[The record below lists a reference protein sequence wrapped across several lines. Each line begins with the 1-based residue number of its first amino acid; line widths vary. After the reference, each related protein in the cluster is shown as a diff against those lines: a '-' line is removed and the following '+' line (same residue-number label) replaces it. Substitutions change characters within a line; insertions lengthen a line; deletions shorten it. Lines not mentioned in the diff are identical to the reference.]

1 MNRPTLRQFEFAVAL
16 ARHCHFGKAAKAV
29 HVSQPGLSSQIKE
42 LEDRLG
48 VTLFER
54 DRRKVRLTAAGEEVV
69 KRAQDL
75 LLQVDELS
83 LAASLYARRVQG
95 RVRLVA
101 IPTMGPYLLPALTQ
115 AMTEKWP
122 FVNLVLHEEQTSV
135 LLEDIR
141 QGNMD
146 LGLIALP
153 FETGDL
159 HVEQIGE
166 EPFLLATSEGHR
178 LSGSSPVPVSVLE
191 NAPLLLLEEGH
202 CLRDHALA
210 ACQGLGGLARREI
223 HTASLSTLAQMV
235 ASGAGVTLL
244 PASAVHVEARP
255 GSGLLTRPLEP
266 SSIGRS
272 VALVWRR
279 SDPRH
284 EHFLALAE
292 ELGHRDLVKK
302 AGERVGAG
310 PRPPRNS

>member
-1 MNRPTLRQFEFAVAL
+1 MYRPTLRQLEFAVAL
-16 ARHCHFGKAAKAV
+16 ARHCHFGRAAEAV
-29 HVSQPGLSSQIKE
+29 HVSQPGLSGQIKE

-48 VTLFER
+48 VVLFER

-101 IPTMGPYLLPALTQ
+101 IPTMGPYLLPSLTQ
-115 AMTEKWP
+115 AMKAKWP
-122 FVNLVLHEEQTSV
+122 FVDLILHEEQTAS
-135 LLEDIR
+135 LLEDVR

-146 LGLIALP
+146 LGLMALP
-153 FETGDL
+153 FDTGDL
-159 HVEQIGE
+159 HVEEIGE
-166 EPFLLATSEGHR
+166 EPFLLATAEGHT
-178 LSGSSPVPVSVLE
+178 LAGTEPVPISILE
-191 NAPLLLLEEGH
+191 NSPLLLLEEGH

-210 ACQGLGGLARREI
+210 ACQRIGNVARREI

-235 ASGAGVTLL
+235 AAGAGVTLL
-244 PASAVHVEARP
+244 PASAVPIEARA
-255 GSGLLTRPLEP
+255 GSGLVTRALEP
-266 SSIGRS
+266 STIGRT

-284 EHFLALAE
+284 GHFASLAE
-292 ELGHRDLVKK
+292 TLREQGMV
-302 AGERVGAG
+302 ASASGV
-310 PRPPRNS
+310 